1 MPTIDR
7 VVLGAVV
14 PIPTLPVEARVI
26 RSVPA
31 LFLNLRDSE
40 APIPWALDRIKN
52 LESIELRENSSKE
65 AVAVELYIST
75 LGENDAPL
83 VKVQAPVMD

>member
-1 MPTIDR
+1 MPAIDR

-14 PIPTLPVEARVI
+14 PIPTLPVEAMVI
-26 RSVPA
+26 RSVLA
-31 LFLNLRDSE
+31 LFLNLRLSE
-40 APIPWALDRIKN
+40 APIPWALERIKN

-83 VKVQAPVMD
+83 VKVQAPPMD